1 MGWAAHTNFWTLGT
15 GTSIWLVG
23 ATATRYPPSGAD
35 LKILLVDGAIVIG
48 RVISA
53 TPSEIVIE
61 LDGYRRH
68 MTPAAPYSQDRP
80 RRFPGSE
87 WILGKPVLGP
97 G

>member
-1 MGWAAHTNFWTLGT
+1 MGWAAHTSFWALGT

-23 ATATRYPPSGAD
+23 NTTSKYPPSGID
-35 LKILLVDGAIVIG
+35 LSILLVDGAIVKG

-61 LDGYRRH
+61 LDGYRRR
-68 MTPAAPYSQDRP
+68 MTPAKPNSYDRP

-87 WILGKPVLGP
+87 WILGKPILGP